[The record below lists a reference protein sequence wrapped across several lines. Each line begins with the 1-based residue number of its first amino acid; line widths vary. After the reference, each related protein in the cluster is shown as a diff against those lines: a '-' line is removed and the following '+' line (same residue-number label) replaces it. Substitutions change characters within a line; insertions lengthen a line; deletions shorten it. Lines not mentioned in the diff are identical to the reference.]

1 MTMPV
6 AKRRY
11 TVEEYLKMEATAVDR
26 HEYHDGEILAMSG
39 GTYEHSLINVNVTS
53 SLKGLLRGG
62 PCRVA
67 ESNLRVRIGMLSKYV
82 YPDASV
88 ICGPP
93 VFDPAD
99 PKRTTVLNPRVVIE
113 VLSEST
119 ESYDRS
125 GKFMLYRMVESHE
138 EYVLISTTQPLV
150 ETFRR
155 QEDGSWKVAA
165 YVEGLDGIVEIKAL
179 DLRWPLAEIYDGI
192 TFPPP
197 PPAPGR

>member
-1 MTMPV
+1 MTMPL
-6 AKRRY
+6 AKPRY
-11 TVEEYLKMEATAVDR
+11 TVEEYLRLEESAVDR
-26 HEYHDGEILAMSG
+26 HEFHDGEILAMSG
-39 GTYEHSLINVNVTS
+39 GTYEQSLLNVNVTS
-53 SLKGLLRGG
+53 ALKNRLRGG

-67 ESNLRVRIGMLSKYV
+67 ESNLRVRVGTLSKYV

-99 PKRTTVLNPRVVIE
+99 PNRTTVLNPRVIIE
-113 VLSEST
+113 VLSKST

-125 GKFMLYRMVESHE
+125 GKFMLYRRIDSHD
-138 EYVLISTTQPLV
+138 EYVLVSTDRPLV

-155 QEDGSWKVAA
+155 QGDGTWKVVG
-165 YVEGLDGIVEIKAL
+165 YFEGLEATAELSSLGVSV
-179 DLRWPLAEIYDGI
+179 PLAELYEGI

-197 PPAPGR
+197 PLEPGR